1 MIVAAISSSALKY
14 LGVAFAIV
22 WGLTVLYV
30 WILAAKVRRLEQQVV
45 EAERTLDSR

>member
-1 MIVAAISSSALKY
+1 MTIAAISSSLKFV
-14 LGVAFAIV
+14 GVAFAIV